1 MPHRGIRYMYLVSG
15 FGRNSR
21 NNLMELLKNSNYVNI
36 LGKGC
41 VLCYSSLSCLLI
53 YLKRRNCV
61 TYTKYFQMYKYAEN
75 ASRLTRC
82 QFFGHFVLCMSF
94 FFSFAEW
101 NVVTKEIS
109 NGSNDIQSKVVYYKA
124 REKI

>member
-1 MPHRGIRYMYLVSG
+1 MNKKKSLKLPHFGIRYICTCIYLVLVSG

-21 NNLMELLKNSNYVNI
+21 NNLMELVKNSNYVNI

-82 QFFGHFVLCMSF
+82 QFFWSF
-94 FFSFAEW
+94 RLMYIVFLFFCRMER
-101 NVVTKEIS
+101 S
-109 NGSNDIQSKVVYYKA
+109 NQGNFKWI
-124 REKI
+124 